1 MKLRIKSTN
10 TTILIFGIYQVVGA
24 LLGFYVIA
32 SLLLRTNE
40 INGALLLIYIIAIG
54 LYSLSMKAG
63 SLLIRQEYKRGLI
76 LSMVNQIFQIVSVA
90 IGGYVYSYFSGGKLA
105 AGFDFTDGFKMKL
118 DFALTSKFSLAW
130 NSGEEYY
137 LYINLLAIFL
147 TYVIMDIYE
156 EIFKKDKSVSSSEID
171 EITENLDDN
180 N

>member
-10 TTILIFGIYQVVGA
+10 TTILIFGIYQIVGA
-24 LLGFYVIA
+24 LFGFYVIA

-118 DFALTSKFSLAW
+118 DLALTSKFSLAW

-156 EIFKKDKSVSSSEID
+156 EIFKKDKSVSSSEIN